1 MIHVFNLEISV
12 RVHLRGEFT
21 FKGLSEDSD
30 YYLLDVLTSG
40 DFCNDNFWK
49 EESHHPGMSNQSIKY
64 VCHLRPSF
72 EYPLSLTLM
81 DHWIVYVRIVYT
93 RIFFSFRLITI
104 QKWDFS
110 TMILKYFENISWHH
124 HHNKLDLTL
133 LYMHADVFLGWFKNI
148 SRWPH
153 L

>member
-1 MIHVFNLEISV
+1 M

-49 EESHHPGMSNQSIKY
+49 EESHHLGMSNQSIKY

-104 QKWDFS
+104 QK
-110 TMILKYFENISWHH
+110 
-124 HHNKLDLTL
+124 
-133 LYMHADVFLGWFKNI
+133 
-148 SRWPH
+148 
-153 L
+153 